1 MSGSNI
7 QRQTVVINQSLASS
21 NTFTVNI
28 AQGFTPTSV
37 IIRQLLYANITN
49 TDLGTYLIWSSITS
63 DYIGAVYIGIQGV
76 GLMPSTVLPLLSPQQ
91 SITFRLDRANA
102 AFNNPT
108 GLLTMVLEFVREQ

>member
-1 MSGSNI
+1 MS
-7 QRQTVVINQSLASS
+7 QRRTVVINQSLASS

-28 AQGFTPTSV
+28 SQGFIPTSV
-37 IIRQLLYANITN
+37 IIRQLVYANLTN

-76 GLMPSTVLPLLSPQQ
+76 ISMPSTVLPLMSPQQ
-91 SITFRLDRANA
+91 SISFRLDRANS

-108 GLLTMVLEFVREQ
+108 GLITMVLEFVKD